1 MGLYEPHK
9 FIGPSERHI
18 DSGTIGH
25 HNSVNDRVIVG
36 TQLSDADDAR
46 NFTAYHGQAGA
57 LGVGGQINA
66 RIHRGPG
73 KFATYH
79 DVGSVPARRS
89 TSQPSNLSA
98 WSYP

>member
-18 DSGTIGH
+18 DTGAIGH

-36 TQLSDADDAR
+36 TQSSDADDTR

-57 LGVGGQINA
+57 LSVCGQINS
-66 RIHRGPG
+66 RIHRGPWNL
-73 KFATYH
+73 ATYH
-79 DVGSVPARRS
+79 DAGSVPFRRS
-89 TSQPSNLSA
+89 TSQRSNLSG